1 MVFNLLKSLSNDELN
16 LIKYINIKKNEIL
29 FEEDSICNNIGIVII
44 GRLSINSYS
53 YNGKEII
60 YSLIDENE
68 LFGHNLLFSSSPLY
82 KGNVIALKDSKIA
95 LISKDSL
102 IYLLQN
108 NKSFLYQYLE
118 ILNNNA
124 KSLNSK
130 LKLLS
135 FDNAIDRLLYFLYQ
149 NNNEITVNSIT
160 ELANRLFLRRESLSR
175 CISRLKKENI
185 INVTTINNLISIKK
199 V

>member
-1 MVFNLLKSLSNDELN
+1 MVFNILKSLSNDESN

-29 FEEDSICNNIGIVII
+29 FEEDSICNNIGIVID

-149 NNNEITVNSIT
+149 NNNEITINSIT

-185 INVTTINNLISIKK
+185 INVTTINNSISIKK

>member
-1 MVFNLLKSLSNDELN
+1 M
-16 LIKYINIKKNEIL
+16 
-29 FEEDSICNNIGIVII
+29 FEEDSICNNIGIVID

-149 NNNEITVNSIT
+149 NNNEITINSIT

-185 INVTTINNLISIKK
+185 INVNTINNSISIKK

>member
-1 MVFNLLKSLSNDELN
+1 MVFNILKSLSNDESN

-29 FEEDSICNNIGIVII
+29 FEEDSICNNIGIVID

-68 LFGHNLLFSSSPLY
+68 LFGHNLLFSSSPIY

-124 KSLNSK
+124 TSLNSK

-149 NNNEITVNSIT
+149 NNNEITINSIT

-185 INVTTINNLISIKK
+185 INVTTINNSISIKK

>member
-1 MVFNLLKSLSNDELN
+1 MVFNILKSLSNDESN

-29 FEEDSICNNIGIVII
+29 FEEDSICNNIGTVID

-68 LFGHNLLFSSSPLY
+68 LCGHNLLFSSSPLY

-108 NKSFLYQYLE
+108 NKSFLYQYLG

-149 NNNEITVNSIT
+149 NNNEITINSIT

-185 INVTTINNLISIKK
+185 INVTTINNSISIKK

>member
-1 MVFNLLKSLSNDELN
+1 MIFNLLKLLSKEELEN
-16 LIKYINIKKNEIL
+16 IKYIEIKKNEIL
-29 FEEDSICNNIGIVII
+29 FEEDSTCYNIGIVIK

-53 YNGKEII
+53 YNGNEII
-60 YSLIDENE
+60 YSIIDENE
-68 LFGHNLLFSSSPLY
+68 LFGHNLLFSSTPLY
-82 KGNVIALKDSKIA
+82 KGNVMALKDSKIA
-95 LISKDSL
+95 LIDKDTL
-102 IYLLQN
+102 IFLLQS
-108 NKSFLYQYLE
+108 NKVFLNQYLE

-135 FDNAIDRLLYFLYQ
+135 FDNAMDRLLYFLFQ
-149 NNNEITVNSIT
+149 NNNDITINSIT

-175 CISRLKKENI
+175 CISKLKKDNI
-185 INVTTINNLISIKK
+185 IKVNTINNVLNIKK

>member
-1 MVFNLLKSLSNDELN
+1 MVFNILKSLYNDESN

-29 FEEDSICNNIGIVII
+29 FEEDSICNNIGIVID

-149 NNNEITVNSIT
+149 NNNEITINSIT

-185 INVTTINNLISIKK
+185 INVTTINNSISIKK

>member
-185 INVTTINNLISIKK
+185 INVNTINNLISIKK